1 MTKKSWQWI
10 DRALRA
16 ASGMAGAM
24 LALTLGAQAGA
35 LSLSLAPSAL
45 APAVG
50 SSFTVDL
57 VVSGSV
63 AGAAPSLGAFDVTVL
78 FDPSALSF
86 TGVTYGA
93 LLGAV
98 PAEAT
103 TGTVTGTGSVALAE
117 VSFLSP
123 GALDALQPDGFAL
136 ATLGFTATREALTT
150 ISIGSA
156 LLSDA
161 FGSEI
166 RAETPY
172 GAATV
177 RASAAVPEP
186 GGALLYAVGLLVA
199 SRSWALRRRAQ

>member
-10 DRALRA
+10 YRALRA
-16 ASGMAGAM
+16 APGVGGAM
-24 LALTLGAQAGA
+24 LALTLGMQAGA
-35 LSLSLAPSAL
+35 VSLSLAPSAL

-50 SSFTVDL
+50 ISFTVDV

-63 AGAAPSLGAFDVTVL
+63 AGAAPSLGAFDVAVL

-98 PAEAT
+98 PAETT
-103 TGTVTGTGSVALAE
+103 TGTVTGPGSASLAE

-136 ATLGFTATREALTT
+136 ATLGFIATREAVST

-161 FGSEI
+161 FG
-166 RAETPY
+166 RAIAVETPY

-177 RASAAVPEP
+177 RAVERRLAVARGETHL
-186 GGALLYAVGLLVA
+186 GA
-199 SRSWALRRRAQ
+199 